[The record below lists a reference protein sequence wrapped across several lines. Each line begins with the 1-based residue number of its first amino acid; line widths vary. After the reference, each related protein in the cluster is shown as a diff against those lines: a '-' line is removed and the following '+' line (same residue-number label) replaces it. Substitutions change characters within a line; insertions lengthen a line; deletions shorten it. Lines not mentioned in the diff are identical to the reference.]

1 MARKARRKTATG
13 RTKKSTSRKKAKVA
27 AKKTAGKKVKA
38 APKKKRA
45 LKAKPK
51 SFGQRVEG
59 AFKAV
64 IGTISDTGALRDKLE
79 RPGESETE

>member
-1 MARKARRKTATG
+1 MARKARPKTATG
-13 RTKKSTSRKKAKVA
+13 RTTKTAARKKTKLA
-27 AKKTAGKKVKA
+27 ARKTAGKKVKA
-38 APKKKRA
+38 APKKKRPI
-45 LKAKPK
+45 KAKPK

-64 IGTISDTGALRDKLE
+64 IGTISDTSALRNKLE